1 MHWHWSM
8 GWRHVGHM
16 RPLSVEE
23 TSPPLA
29 LRDFM
34 AQLSRAL
41 CHNLEA
47 LPGLLFSPRKSAM
60 SRQSV
65 WATKVA
71 ALVQGGQAQA
81 ALAQIKV
88 APTVRDVEQLRTL
101 LASAKLLAK
110 HPNVD
115 AATAD
120 QIVALSSP
128 RLHRSP

>member
-1 MHWHWSM
+1 
-8 GWRHVGHM
+8 
-16 RPLSVEE
+16 
-23 TSPPLA
+23 
-29 LRDFM
+29 
-34 AQLSRAL
+34 
-41 CHNLEA
+41 
-47 LPGLLFSPRKSAM
+47 M
-60 SRQSV
+60 SRQSA

-71 ALVQGGQAQA
+71 ALIQGGNSSA

-88 APTVRDVEQLRTL
+88 APTVKDLRDLRTL
-101 LASAKLLAK
+101 LSDANLLSK